1 MKVKFKKFSG
11 LARAPSYAKQWDSGA
26 DLHAASVGV
35 GPIWPGETRVVW
47 TDIGVEL
54 PEGYELQIRP
64 RSSLSAKGILC
75 HFGTV
80 DSGYRGQLGVTLTN
94 LTTDPYPVQ
103 VGDRVAQAVIVP
115 VHQVAFVAVDELA
128 PSARSDSGFGSTGR

>member
-1 MKVKFKKFSG
+1 VRVKFKRFSD
-11 LARAPSYAKQWDSGA
+11 LARAPSYAKGGDSGA
-26 DLHAASVGV
+26 DLHAASVGA
-35 GPIWPGETRVVW
+35 GPLWPGETRVVW

-94 LTTDPYPVQ
+94 LTTEPYPLQ
-103 VGDRVAQAVIVP
+103 VGDRVAQAVIAP
-115 VHQVAFVAVDELA
+115 VQQVVFEAVEELA
-128 PSARSDSGFGSTGR
+128 PSERSTLGFGSTGR